1 MFEPTIGDGVMN
13 EAKDTFDADAAEV
26 SLLHLHILE
35 IQMRLVADDP
45 SYWWAGYVDSLAAK
59 ELWRK

>member
-1 MFEPTIGDGVMN
+1 MN